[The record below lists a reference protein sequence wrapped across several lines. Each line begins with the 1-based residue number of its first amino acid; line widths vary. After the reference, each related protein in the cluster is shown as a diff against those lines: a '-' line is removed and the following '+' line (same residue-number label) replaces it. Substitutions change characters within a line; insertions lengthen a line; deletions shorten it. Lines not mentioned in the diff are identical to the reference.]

1 METSLL
7 LSFLVVF
14 LFEGKYMY
22 HGADMVSMNRTSVE
36 VTTETA
42 ENLKRARDRVSP
54 SLSLKAYL
62 DLLAQ
67 RELQKE
73 EQELFLR

>member
-1 METSLL
+1 M
-7 LSFLVVF
+7 
-14 LFEGKYMY
+14 YIY
-22 HGADMVSMNRTSVE
+22 HGTDMVSMDRTSVE
-36 VTTETA
+36 VTKETA
-42 ENLKRARDRVSP
+42 ENLRKARDRVSP

-73 EQELFLR
+73 ERELFLR

>member
-1 METSLL
+1 
-7 LSFLVVF
+7 
-14 LFEGKYMY
+14 
-22 HGADMVSMNRTSVE
+22 MVNMNRTSVE
-36 VTTETA
+36 ITKETA
-42 ENLKRARDRVSP
+42 ENLKKARDRVSP

-73 EQELFLR
+73 EQELFLE

>member
-1 METSLL
+1 
-7 LSFLVVF
+7 
-14 LFEGKYMY
+14 
-22 HGADMVSMNRTSVE
+22 MVSMDRTSVE
-36 VTTETA
+36 VTKETA
-42 ENLKRARDRVSP
+42 ENLRKARDRVSP

-73 EQELFLR
+73 ERELFLR

>member
-1 METSLL
+1 M
-7 LSFLVVF
+7 
-14 LFEGKYMY
+14 YMY
-22 HGADMVSMNRTSVE
+22 HGPDMVNMNRTSVE
-36 VTTETA
+36 VTKETA
-42 ENLKRARDRVSP
+42 ENLREARDRVSP